1 MPTSHFDME
10 KTTMPDTDFG
20 FAGKVALVTGGGKG
34 IGGAISELLAARGAA
49 VAINFRSDAVLAQET
64 CDRINAGGGKSQL
77 FPADITDEAAR
88 EQLVADVRDAFG
100 SIDFLVNNAAYTKIQ
115 DPHQLTL
122 RTWRAMFSA
131 NLDAAFHL
139 TWLVKDEM
147 LAKGNG
153 GIVNI
158 SSNAAESPNPMQ
170 LAYGTSKAA
179 LNAFTARASLALAPT
194 VRINGVSPGFTE
206 TPRVA
211 TVDAETQKAMRASI
225 PMQRAGTSEE
235 IAEMVCYLL
244 SDKASYITGQ
254 TISVSGGPN

>member
-1 MPTSHFDME
+1 MSTSNKE
-10 KTTMPDTDFG
+10 

-34 IGGAISELLAARGAA
+34 IGGAISEMLASRGAA
-49 VAINFRSDAVLAQET
+49 VAINFRSDAVMAQNT
-64 CDRINAGGGKSQL
+64 CDRINATGGKAIL
-77 FPADITDEAAR
+77 FPADITDENMR
-88 EQLVADVRDAFG
+88 EQLVAQVNEQLG

-115 DPHQLTL
+115 NPHELSL
-122 RTWRAMFSA
+122 RTWKAMFAA

-139 TWLVKDEM
+139 TWLVKDDM
-147 LAKGNG
+147 LAKGAG

-158 SSNAAESPNPMQ
+158 SSNAAESPNTMQ

-211 TVDAETQKAMRASI
+211 TVDEATQKIMRASI

-235 IAEMVCYLL
+235 IAEMTCYLL
-244 SDKASYITGQ
+244 SDKAAYITGQ